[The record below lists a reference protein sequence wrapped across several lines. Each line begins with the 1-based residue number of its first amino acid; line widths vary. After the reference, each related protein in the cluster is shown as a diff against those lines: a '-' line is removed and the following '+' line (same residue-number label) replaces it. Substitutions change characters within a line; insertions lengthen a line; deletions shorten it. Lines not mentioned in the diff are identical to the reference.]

1 MSDLKT
7 RAWPGAGPS
16 RGRWV
21 RPRLRLGPAVLLS
34 AGALLGLPAAG
45 VTVAL
50 APASAGVVTVASAP
64 AAVSGGFNGDSR
76 TGPALPGASITQIKC
91 CPPLTSRTPGICTI
105 C

>member
-1 MSDLKT
+1 MSDLRT

-16 RGRWV
+16 GGRGVW
-21 RPRLRLGPAVLLS
+21 LRLGPAVLLS

-45 VTVAL
+45 VPVAL